1 MINRDELESLYD
13 ATLEFGYAVFCAAIL
28 GWAVSIILILSA
40 LSYGIYWLT
49 QHVNIFFFILIR

>member
-49 QHVNIFFFILIR
+49 QHVNISLN